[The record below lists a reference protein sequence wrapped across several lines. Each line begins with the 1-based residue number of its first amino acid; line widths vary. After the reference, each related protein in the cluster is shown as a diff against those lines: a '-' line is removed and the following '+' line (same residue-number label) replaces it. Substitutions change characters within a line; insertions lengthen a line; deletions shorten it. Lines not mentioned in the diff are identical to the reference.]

1 MRKIGIK
8 ISESGAL
15 GAKNMKIE
23 PYRYLFEQRRKSEKS
38 EDIVLK
44 VTKNFVRR
52 KKKSKMA

>member
-15 GAKNMKIE
+15 GAENMKIG
-23 PYRYLFEQRRKSEKS
+23 PYRYLIEQRRMSEKS
-38 EDIVLK
+38 EDIILK

-52 KKKSKMA
+52 KKCPKWL